1 MPAEIQFTQE
11 IQDRICDLLA
21 DMPMSKICKLD
32 GMPSNS
38 TVLKW
43 YRQHPEF
50 HEACRRARDIQADN
64 EVEQHKELIEKVI
77 NGTLEP
83 DAARIALNATQWRIM
98 MLDKARYGEKSTPT
112 TVNNYTDNRRV
123 DVTFEEMKLL
133 PPEQLKHA
141 KKLIQAKLEP
151 IQIIDQNEPENEPT
165 GK

>member
-11 IQDRICDLLA
+11 IQDKICDLLA

-50 HEACRRARDIQADN
+50 HEACRRARDICADN
-64 EVEQHKELIEKVI
+64 EVERHKELIDNVI
-77 NGTLEP
+77 DGTLSP
-83 DAARIALNATQWRIM
+83 DAARIALNAVQWRIIQ
-98 MLDKARYGEKSTPT
+98 LDKARYGDTAKPT

-133 PPEQLKHA
+133 PPEHLKAAKQLIKS
-141 KKLIQAKLEP
+141 KLEP
-151 IQIIDQNEPENEPT
+151 ITITATNDGEDGLT